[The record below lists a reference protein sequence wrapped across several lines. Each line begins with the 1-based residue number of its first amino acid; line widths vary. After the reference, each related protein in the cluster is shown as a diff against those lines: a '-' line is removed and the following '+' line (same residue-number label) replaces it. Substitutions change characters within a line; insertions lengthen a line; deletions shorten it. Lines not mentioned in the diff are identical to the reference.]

1 MTQQAIGLVEFA
13 RIFLVLSVV
22 FQIGAA
28 VQAFR
33 LIRTTGHKLAWI
45 LISIAL
51 VFMAFRRLLPLYYS
65 LSDGLTSVD
74 TLNEGI
80 GMVLSGLML
89 AGVTL
94 IGPIFKKIFKSEDE
108 LAASERRFRSYFEL
122 PIVGIAVLSTDFRWV
137 ILNDRACDILG
148 YTREELVGHQALE
161 FSPPEDAELEASL
174 WAATLREGQN
184 AYLIDKRFIRQG
196 QPNPIWVNQAVRCVH
211 DPEGCIAYF
220 VTILQDITE
229 RKRYEE
235 GLRGSMQ
242 EKEILLKELYHR
254 TKNNMQIICSLLN
267 LMGSDDGDAHLVEEF
282 RLIEDRIKS
291 MALVHEM
298 LYQSTD
304 LASIDL
310 ADYIEDLSKLLL
322 GNYSSSACK
331 IDFQLDLEPTI
342 VSIEEAIPCGLILN
356 ELITNSLIHGFPGR
370 IKGRIAVSLTCRE
383 ERAVRLT
390 VLDDGIGFPLNGVIS
405 SMKGIGLKTVN
416 VLAAQL
422 GGEIQYESNSGSTW
436 ILSFVRASHG
446 NVNNLKQVNLLG
458 NYKQASSITVNS
470 CP

>member
-1 MTQQAIGLVEFA
+1 MY
-13 RIFLVLSVV
+13 
-22 FQIGAA
+22 
-28 VQAFR
+28 
-33 LIRTTGHKLAWI
+33 W
-45 LISIAL
+45 
-51 VFMAFRRLLPLYYS
+51 
-65 LSDGLTSVD
+65 
-74 TLNEGI
+74 
-80 GMVLSGLML
+80 
-89 AGVTL
+89 
-94 IGPIFKKIFKSEDE
+94 
-108 LAASERRFRSYFEL
+108 
-122 PIVGIAVLSTDFRWV
+122 
-137 ILNDRACDILG
+137 
-148 YTREELVGHQALE
+148 
-161 FSPPEDAELEASL
+161 
-174 WAATLREGQN
+174 
-184 AYLIDKRFIRQG
+184 
-196 QPNPIWVNQAVRCVH
+196 
-211 DPEGCIAYF
+211 
-220 VTILQDITE
+220 
-229 RKRYEE
+229 
-235 GLRGSMQ
+235 
-242 EKEILLKELYHR
+242 
-254 TKNNMQIICSLLN
+254 
-267 LMGSDDGDAHLVEEF
+267 HLVEEF

-370 IKGRIAVSLTCRE
+370 IKGRIAVSPTSRE
-383 ERAVRLT
+383 DRAVRLT
-390 VLDDGIGFPLNGVIS
+390 VLDDGIGIPLNDVMS
-405 SMKGIGLKTVN
+405 STKGIGLKTVN